1 MALYSGAKMISI
13 HFETPPKFQP
23 DSCEMRPTDTSRSHI
38 LKYDGQQYHFDRE
51 KFFSL
56 NDPNQEE

>member
-1 MALYSGAKMISI
+1 MK
-13 HFETPPKFQP
+13 ETKTRIKFQP